1 MIDYITEFL
10 RTTGEIVDSEHNAV
24 LKYAHLTPVW
34 AKAETKEDMELT
46 ETHNFLYDDTSIIL
60 HPGETFYEI
69 VRLEVGEENRR
80 KGYGTELV
88 KKFFKDMNPEIV
100 VLRAGILSE
109 ELYNSFEGNS
119 ELQSYIHQNIVPFW
133 ESVGFTDV
141 NNTVFC
147 LEQSVPMIWP
157 KEKAEYARQLADYY
171 HEQNEAER
179 EGE

>member
-1 MIDYITEFL
+1 MIEYITEFF
-10 RTTGEIVDSEHNAV
+10 RVKGETVDLEHNAV
-24 LKYAHLTPVW
+24 LKFAHLIPVW
-34 AKAETKEDMELT
+34 ARAEKREDIKSSGSG
-46 ETHNFLYDDTSIIL
+46 NFLYDDTSAIL

-69 VRLEVGEENRR
+69 VELTVSEENRR

-88 KKFFKDMNPEIV
+88 KKFFEHMNPEIV

-109 ELYNSFEGNS
+109 ELYNSLEANG

-147 LEQSVPMIWP
+147 LEQTVPMLWP
-157 KEKAEYARQLADYY
+157 KEKAEYARQLADYC